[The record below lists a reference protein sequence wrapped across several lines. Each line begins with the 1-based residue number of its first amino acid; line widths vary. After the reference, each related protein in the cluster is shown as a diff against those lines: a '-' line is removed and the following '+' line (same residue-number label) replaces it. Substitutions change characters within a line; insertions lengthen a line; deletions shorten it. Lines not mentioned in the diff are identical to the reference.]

1 MWDFAVIAGATF
13 QSTPPSREAARPQF
27 HHFFRARIS
36 IHASLAGGD
45 RLPIT
50 YRNPR
55 RLFQSTPPSREATC
69 TSR

>member
-13 QSTPPSREAARPQF
+13 QSTPPSREATRPQF

-45 RLPIT
+45 IAALKIKA
-50 YRNPR
+50 
-55 RLFQSTPPSREATC
+55 RENISIHA
-69 TSR
+69 SLAGGDD